1 MVAETRVR
9 RSPEFEAAQESY
21 IDLLTQQVGRAP
33 GTAGIPT
40 LAQLGPQVAG
50 VDPLTQ
56 AAQQRAATQAGLGQL
71 TFTPEGTVSGIGTGT
86 GVAGFQ
92 PFLDQA
98 AKFQTDAATTLG
110 AVPTDIAAA
119 RTTLGGVPSD
129 IAAARTTLGGV
140 PADITAA
147 RALTGPTAFQQF
159 MSPYQQQVIQTTL
172 DEFDKQAASGIPA
185 LQAQAIGA
193 GAFGGGREGVQ
204 LAEYQAQSDKNRAA
218 LQAQLLQQGFT
229 QAQNLAQQDFARRQA
244 LTGLQQNLAQSQLG
258 LGTTTGGLATSQL
271 GLGEFS
277 RGLAS
282 LQPSLEAA
290 TQQQL
295 GTAGT
300 GALSL
305 RQALLDADQQRAQL
319 AYQEPIS
326 RIQALG
332 SGLASQVGGVPTT
345 TQTLGTTQP
354 VASPLSQALQVGL
367 TAYGLGNIFGG
378 N

>member
-40 LAQLGPQVAG
+40 LAQLGPKVAG

-86 GVAGFQ
+86 GVAGFE

-98 AKFQTDAATTLG
+98 KQFQTDAATTLG

-119 RTTLGGVPSD
+119 RTTLAG
-129 IAAARTTLGGV
+129 AAG
-140 PADITAA
+140 
-147 RALTGPTAFQQF
+147 LTGPTAFQQF

-172 DEFDKQAASGIPA
+172 DEFDRQAAAGIPA
-185 LQAQAIGA
+185 LQASAVAA
-193 GAFGGGREGVQ
+193 GAFGGGREGVR
-204 LAEYQAQSDKNRAA
+204 LAEFQAQSDKNRAA